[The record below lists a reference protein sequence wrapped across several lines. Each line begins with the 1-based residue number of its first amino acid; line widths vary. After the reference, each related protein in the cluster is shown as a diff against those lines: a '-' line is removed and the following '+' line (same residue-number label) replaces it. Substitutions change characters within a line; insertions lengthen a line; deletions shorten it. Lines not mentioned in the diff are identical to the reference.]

1 MVRPRAS
8 SLLLGVTLAQLGCRH
23 DPWHHTPDGALGALR
38 AAAATGDAARIYYA
52 LDERSR
58 WSIATLARTHGEA
71 VQTIDAAFPPEARA
85 QALARFV
92 RMPGQPGERG
102 RPGGPDEPAFAA
114 ELARRQ
120 RWLDGLRAQA
130 PAVGQIRCD
139 AWKRCGFTG
148 LERELA
154 ELVADATHH
163 LASVKDSA
171 SAYEAGKR
179 LEAR

>member
-8 SLLLGVTLAQLGCRH
+8 SLLLGVTLAQPGCRH
-23 DPWHHTPDGALGALR
+23 DPWHHTPEGALGALR
-38 AAAATGDAARIYYA
+38 AAAGSGDPAGLYHA

-71 VQTIDAAFPPEARA
+71 VRTIEGAFPPEARA

-92 RMPGQPGERG
+92 RAAE
-102 RPGGPDEPAFAA
+102 EPAFAA

-120 RWLDGLRAQA
+120 RWLDRLRAQPPVA
-130 PAVGQIRCD
+130 GQIRCD

-148 LERELA
+148 LEPELS

-171 SAYEAGKR
+171 AAYEAGKR